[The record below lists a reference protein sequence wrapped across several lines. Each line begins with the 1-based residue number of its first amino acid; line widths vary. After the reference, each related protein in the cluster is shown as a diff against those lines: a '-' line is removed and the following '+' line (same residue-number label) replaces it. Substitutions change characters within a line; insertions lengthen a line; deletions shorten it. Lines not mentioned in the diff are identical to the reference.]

1 MTVIVL
7 SRVPQGLRGDLAK
20 WLLEVRPGVYVG
32 RLTAA
37 VRVRLWERITKY
49 VKHGDATLVYMASNE
64 QGYQILT
71 LGDPSYRV
79 RDFEGLQLIERVP
92 APDGNA

>member
-92 APDGNA
+92 VPDGNA

>member
-7 SRVPQGLRGDLAK
+7 SRVPPGLRGDLAK

-49 VKHGDATLVYMASNE
+49 VKHGDATLVYLAASE
-64 QGYQILT
+64 QGYHILT
-71 LGDPSYRV
+71 IGDPSYRV
-79 RDFEGLQLIERVP
+79 RDFDGLKLIERVRT
-92 APDGNA
+92 ADGDA

>member
-7 SRVPQGLRGDLAK
+7 TRVPPGLRGDLAK

-37 VRVRLWERITKY
+37 VRVRLWDRITKY

-92 APDGNA
+92 VADGDA

>member
-20 WLLEVRPGVYVG
+20 WLLEVRPGVYAG

-37 VRVRLWERITKY
+37 VRVRLWNRIIKY

-92 APDGNA
+92 VADGDA

>member
-49 VKHGDATLVYMASNE
+49 VKLGDATLVYMASNE

-92 APDGNA
+92 VPDGNA

>member
-49 VKHGDATLVYMASNE
+49 VKLGDATLVYMASNE

-92 APDGNA
+92 ARDGNA

>member
-7 SRVPQGLRGDLAK
+7 SRVPPGLRGDLAK

-37 VRVRLWERITKY
+37 VRVRLWDRITKY
-49 VKHGDATLVYMASNE
+49 VKKGDATLVYMVANE
-64 QGYQILT
+64 QGYRILT
-71 LGDPSYRV
+71 IGDPSYRV
-79 RDFEGLQLIERVP
+79 RDFEGLQLIERVQV
-92 APDGNA
+92 PDGDT

>member
-37 VRVRLWERITKY
+37 VRVRLWNRIIKY

-64 QGYQILT
+64 QAYQILT

-92 APDGNA
+92 VADGDA

>member
-32 RLTAA
+32 RLTAS
-37 VRVRLWERITKY
+37 VRVRLWNRIIKY

-92 APDGNA
+92 VADGDA